1 MADQRAATSIP
12 RVDVVYLTYN
22 ANRQQ
27 PSISM
32 DTVCTISLYEL
43 KKHRHAKRSERH
55 QMSAEAYRHYR
66 WYNCV
71 LTGMLRIEDGP
82 QLLQTFHW
90 YIETATVDAF
100 RIDGGQVCEAVSLII
115 GPEVEHWYCARVGLG
130 GRSSHGSRVRLRC
143 AKWENTFGA
152 QAKARISDCLVE
164 PPAPSQPPV
173 KKTTTM
179 KKSCKRLSLGTI
191 CEQQEEQ

>member
-1 MADQRAATSIP
+1 MADQRAIP
-12 RVDVVYLTYN
+12 RVDVVFLTYN
-22 ANRQQ
+22 AKRQQ

-32 DTVCTISLYEL
+32 DTVCTVSLYEL
-43 KKHRHAKRSERH
+43 KKHRHAKRSEKSS
-55 QMSAEAYRHYR
+55 MSAEAYRHYR

-100 RIDGGQVCEAVSLII
+100 RIDGTVCEAVSLIT
-115 GPEVEHWYCARVGLG
+115 GPEVEHWYCARVG

-143 AKWENTFGA
+143 AKWEDTFGA

-164 PPAPSQPPV
+164 PSPMAV
-173 KKTTTM
+173 KTTTM

>member
-1 MADQRAATSIP
+1 MADQLPSVIP

-22 ANRQQ
+22 AKRER

-32 DTVCTISLYEL
+32 DTVCTVSLYEL
-43 KKHRHAKRSERH
+43 KKHRHAKRSEKH

-100 RIDGGQVCEAVSLII
+100 RVDGTVCEAVSLII
-115 GPEVEHWYCARVGLG
+115 GPEVEHWYCARVGGLG

-143 AKWENTFGA
+143 AKWEDTFGA

-164 PPAPSQPPV
+164 PAKV
-173 KKTTTM
+173 ATTTTM
-179 KKSCKRLSLGTI
+179 RKSCKRLSLGTI